1 MRNLKTN
8 EDLIKDLMNFSPY
21 GGLCQ
26 AFIMQG
32 IQAYCQDVINQKEE
46 MLIHEEQLKIAG
58 RIPLISTEAWIGIAE
73 DVQKRCNEFY
83 NR

>member
-32 IQAYCQDVINQKEE
+32 IQAYCQDVINQKDE
-46 MLIHEEQLKIAG
+46 MLEHEEQMKIEG
-58 RIPLISTEAWIGIAE
+58 RMPLISTTAWIGIAE
-73 DVQKRCNEFY
+73 DVNKRIEEFY
-83 NR
+83 KR

>member
-32 IQAYCQDVINQKEE
+32 IQAYCQDVINQKDE
-46 MLIHEEQLKIAG
+46 MLEHEEQMKIEG
-58 RIPLISTEAWIGIAE
+58 RMPIVSTTAWIGVAE
-73 DVQKRCNEFY
+73 DVNKRIEEFY
-83 NR
+83 KR